1 MSGAFRGMRVFVRE
15 EWGDGMG
22 IRYQTPSG
30 AVGAAPALTVS
41 PLAERSG
48 LRVAGEVGL
57 ATHAAWEHALE
68 QAVRE
73 DGDVYY
79 LELSSV
85 TFVDVAGAGALAAA
99 AQRLED
105 GRRIVL
111 RHPPHALQRV
121 LEMFWPDLSSI
132 EVSMS

>member
-1 MSGAFRGMRVFVRE
+1 MA
-15 EWGDGMG
+15 
-22 IRYQTPSG
+22 IRYL
-30 AVGAAPALTVS
+30 APTGTAGTVPELKVS

-48 LRVAGEVGL
+48 LRVVGEVGL
-57 ATHAAWEHALE
+57 ATYEVWEGALE
-68 QAVRE
+68 QAVRG
-73 DGDVYY
+73 DGDVYH

-85 TFVDVAGAGALAAA
+85 TFVDVAGTGALAAA
-99 AQRLED
+99 AQRMGD

-111 RHPPHALQRV
+111 NRPPHALRRV